1 MHAGG
6 LDRTAPGRQS
16 AHRTDGPWVG
26 SRVGGRMD
34 GRVRSELD
42 GHDARLLLA
51 LAEDPRATVLALA
64 DRVGLSRNTVQ
75 ARLAKLDRLGALDT
89 FERRI
94 DPAALGYPLTAFVT
108 VRVVQREL
116 AAVADALDRVPEVL
130 EVHGVSGAEDL
141 LVHLVARDAD
151 DLYRIA
157 GHLLAIDGVERTSTS
172 LVMRSLVGFRT
183 APLLHRLARGAR

>member
-1 MHAGG
+1 VPTD
-6 LDRTAPGRQS
+6 LDER
-16 AHRTDGPWVG
+16 
-26 SRVGGRMD
+26 
-34 GRVRSELD
+34 
-42 GHDARLLLA
+42 DARLLLA
-51 LAEDPRATVLALA
+51 LAENPRGTVLALA

-75 ARLAKLDRLGALDT
+75 ARLARLEESGVLGT

-94 DPAALGYPLTAFVT
+94 DPAALGYPLTAFVM

-130 EVHGVSGAEDL
+130 EVHGVSGEEDL
-141 LVHLVARDAD
+141 LVHVVARDAD

-157 GHLLAIDGVERTSTS
+157 GQLLATEGVERTSTS

-183 APLLHRLARGAR
+183 APLLRRLQGGEPAAVPD

>member
-1 MHAGG
+1 MHTD
-6 LDRTAPGRQS
+6 LDA
-16 AHRTDGPWVG
+16 
-26 SRVGGRMD
+26 
-34 GRVRSELD
+34 
-42 GHDARLLLA
+42 HDAHLLLA
-51 LAEDPRATVLALA
+51 LTENPRATVLALA
-64 DRVGLSRNTVQ
+64 DRIGLSRNTVQ
-75 ARLAKLDRLGALDT
+75 ARLARLEQRGVLGS

-116 AAVADALDRVPEVL
+116 ASVAAALDQVPEVL
-130 EVHGVSGAEDL
+130 EVHGLSGEADL

-157 GHLLAIDGVERTSTS
+157 GQLLATHGVERTTTS

-183 APLLHRLARGAR
+183 APLLHRLTAPDQTPT